1 MRILRLLLL
10 FTLLMAFWLLLSGR
24 FDPHL
29 VASGL
34 ITSAVITLAS
44 APLLERTIGPAAT
57 HPRVRL
63 LPAVPLIG
71 WVLWRML
78 LSALQLAR
86 IVLDPRLPPEPGIV
100 RFRTD
105 LTSPA
110 ARTVLSTAITLVPGT
125 MTLEVEGDVLTIHTF
140 TPDAVSDFASAELQ
154 NRIAKVFSDAEQPR
168 PELLWESGHTLH
180 GEVVPDDGT
189 VLREG
194 PFTDE
199 ELEACIARFNAGR
212 EERT

>member
-1 MRILRLLLL
+1 VRNLRLLLL
-10 FTLLMAFWLLLSGR
+10 FSLLMAFWLLLSGR
-24 FDPHL
+24 FDLHL
-29 VASGL
+29 VASGAVA
-34 ITSAVITLAS
+34 SAVIALAS

-57 HPRVRL
+57 HPRVRV
-63 LPAVPLIG
+63 LPAIPLLA
-71 WVLWRML
+71 WVLWRMI

-110 ARTVLSTAITLVPGT
+110 ARAVLSTSITLVPGT
-125 MTLEVEGDVLTIHTF
+125 MTLEIEDDVLTIHTF
-140 TPDAVSDFASAELQ
+140 TPDAVVDFASSELQ
-154 NRIAKVFSDAEQPR
+154 NRIAKVFGDGQQPR

-194 PFTDE
+194 PFDQA
-199 ELEACIARFNAGR
+199 ELEAYIERGNAER